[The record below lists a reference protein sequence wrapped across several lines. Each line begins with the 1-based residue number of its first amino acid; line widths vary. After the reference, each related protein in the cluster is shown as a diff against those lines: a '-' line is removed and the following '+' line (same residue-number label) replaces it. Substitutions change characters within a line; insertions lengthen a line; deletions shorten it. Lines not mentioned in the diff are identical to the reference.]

1 MKVMQLQSDNSI
13 NGTILTIV
21 ISAIGLTELDVM
33 SKIVFMV
40 ASTTTAIFTCVHT
53 YNKIKNQKK

>member
-1 MKVMQLQSDNSI
+1 MKVMQYQSDNSI

-40 ASTTTAIFTCVHT
+40 ASTTTAIFTCIHT